1 MSLEKASIGWSAK
14 QLKVMVTNGK
24 INFDHIVQRSY
35 VWEKERKSHLIES
48 MILGYP
54 IPPIYAKRAD
64 GDGTK
69 GSNTYYIM
77 DGKQRLSTIKEYLND
92 EFELSNLPTITYM
105 DEEKGA
111 ECKADVS
118 GLKFSELPEALR
130 DYLNTVMLTV
140 TYFDNL
146 TKEEERE
153 LFKRLNAG
161 KPLSVKNKVLASC
174 KDLEKLLE
182 IGEHPIFKDMFSSK
196 ALDNKNQVTTIMKIW
211 CMLFMDNLDDI
222 SFESKSFNPLLE
234 SVTITPSQEDSLK
247 HVLNRAYIVKNLLM
261 KENKRAAKWFMKE
274 THFVSICS
282 FIPTS
287 LDNKTNE
294 EVADFI
300 AEFYYD
306 ISNGKTKLAEDYVA
320 ACNSGSAKSKNIKIR
335 DNIIADFY
343 NNFF

>member
-35 VWEKERKSHLIES
+35 VWERERKSHLIES

-92 EFELSNLPTITYM
+92 EFELSNLPTVTYM
-105 DEEKGA
+105 DEEKGT

-118 GLKFSELPEALR
+118 GLKFSELPEVLR

-182 IGEHPIFKDMFSSK
+182 IGEHPIFKDMFSPK

-211 CMLFMDNLDDI
+211 CMLFMHKDDI

-247 HVLNRAYIVKNLLM
+247 SVLNRAYIVKELLM

-282 FIPTS
+282 FIPTL

-306 ISNGKTKLAEDYVA
+306 INSKVSFAETYMA
-320 ACNSGSAKSKNIKIR
+320 TCNSGSAKNRNIKMR
-335 DNIIADFY
+335 DSIIANYYDA
-343 NNFF
+343 FF